1 MEVTGIIPYP
11 YFRILQR
18 EPSYA
23 IGENVNWYSHYGEHY
38 GGYLK
43 ILKIDLPYD
52 PAIPLL
58 GIPDPQL
65 LSPTQVQTRARQSCF
80 RKVVWWS
87 VEGNWG
93 TMRPQA
99 SLGSAQVE
107 GKMVEHGARC
117 PQWDRWGH
125 ISVVGI

>member
-1 MEVTGIIPYP
+1 MKFMSTG
-11 YFRILQR
+11 RHL
-18 EPSYA
+18 
-23 IGENVNWYSHYGEHY
+23 
-38 GGYLK
+38 L
-43 ILKIDLPYD
+43 DLPAVGLRAACCYQ
-52 PAIPLL
+52 
-58 GIPDPQL
+58 GTPDPQL

-117 PQWDRWGH
+117 PQWDWWGH